1 MANTSYMLQ
10 SHSLLGNSTHNWLR
24 VILFLFTISV
34 ISSCEKDITL
44 DLPQAEQKLVVE
56 GYITPGQ
63 PAYVFLS
70 RTAGVYD
77 PLDSASLINYSVF
90 NATVI
95 ISDGAIT
102 DTLFQVD
109 PSVGYLYIS
118 PGILGQVGNTYTLT
132 VITTEGETA
141 TAVTHIDPPIA
152 LDSVWF
158 EVIPELDSLGWT
170 WARLTDPDTLGNRYR
185 WFAKRLGKDDDFIAP
200 IGSPT
205 EDKFYNGL
213 SFDFA
218 YNRGKLPYSDAED
231 DNNIE
236 EGYFKLG
243 DTIVVKFA
251 SITKESYE
259 FWRAAETQSSNN
271 GNPFGS
277 ITPLISNINGGIG
290 IWEGYSFTLD
300 TLIAQ

>member
-1 MANTSYMLQ
+1 M
-10 SHSLLGNSTHNWLR
+10 SLIT
-24 VILFLFTISV
+24 VSV

-77 PLDSASLINYSVF
+77 PLDSASLLNYSVF
-90 NATVI
+90 NATVF
-95 ISDGAIT
+95 ISDGINT
-102 DTLFQVD
+102 DTLVQVD

-118 PGILGQVGNTYTLT
+118 PGMLGQVGNTYTLT
-132 VITTEGETA
+132 VITKEGETA
-141 TAVTHIDPPIA
+141 TAITHIDPPVA

-158 EVIPELDSLGWT
+158 ETIPELDSLGWT

-218 YNRGKLPYSDAED
+218 YNRGEVPYSDAED

-251 SITKESYE
+251 SITKDSYE